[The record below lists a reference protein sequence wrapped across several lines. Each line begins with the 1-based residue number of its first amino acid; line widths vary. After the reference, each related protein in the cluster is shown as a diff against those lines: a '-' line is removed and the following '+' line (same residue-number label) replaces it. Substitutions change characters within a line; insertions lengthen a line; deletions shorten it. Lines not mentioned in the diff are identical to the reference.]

1 MELPIIFNDRYQLIK
16 KIGEGGLAQ
25 VYQAQDMALERM
37 VAVKVLRAE
46 YVRDSGFLV
55 NFHREAQ
62 NAAKLSDSYI
72 VAVYDF
78 GQHQGHPYIV
88 MEWIAGSDLRT
99 EINNLGKIPIDL
111 SVTYTIQICSAVGVA
126 HRAGI
131 VHGDLKPGNILITP
145 AKQAKVTDF
154 GLARALGESAMDEGE
169 VVWGTPAYFAP
180 EQASGSRV
188 LPATDVYAI
197 GIILYEMIT
206 GRVPFVGVDDQD
218 VARKQ
223 LYEAH
228 ISVDRLDPTIP
239 EPLARI
245 VDAAMA
251 KNVNERFLTAD
262 QLREALIMYRQG
274 ALGAANANVSRSA
287 SSPSP
292 GYRHGY
298 PTAPPPPPPPASSE
312 GFMSA
317 SQAAN
322 RRKSSRLDII
332 MLVLAVLAII
342 AVMGLI
348 PLAVAVYR
356 AYVPQPSNN
365 LPESLQP
372 LATGQ
377 VRVPDLVGLEEDI
390 ARRTLQDLGI
400 ELVIEGQEPHPTWPA
415 FTVVSQSVPA
425 GSGVDLGSSIAAVL
439 SQGPSLIE
447 LPNVVGE
454 NFDQA
459 NQQLAQF
466 DLVIQKYEDWSV
478 EPPGQV
484 VSQDPPPGSLIAN
497 RTLVTLVVSNGSRTP
512 IGANLGGQIVA
523 EAYEIPRLQFKPGE
537 FISLTFFWRAITRP
551 TEDYHLFV
559 HLTTLE
565 GGIVSQVDSPPQD
578 GSIPT
583 TQWGLNEIVVD
594 PYQLSIPDS
603 TAPGEYQ
610 IRIGFYN
617 PDSNARLPILEAGR
631 GEQDNL
637 GALILRTIQ
646 IIP

>member
-111 SVTYTIQICSAVGVA
+111 AVTYTIQVCSAVGVA

-400 ELVIEGQEPHPTWPA
+400 ELVIEGQAPHPTWPA

>member
-1 MELPIIFNDRYQLIK
+1 
-16 KIGEGGLAQ
+16 
-25 VYQAQDMALERM
+25 
-37 VAVKVLRAE
+37 
-46 YVRDSGFLV
+46 
-55 NFHREAQ
+55 
-62 NAAKLSDSYI
+62 
-72 VAVYDF
+72 
-78 GQHQGHPYIV
+78 
-88 MEWIAGSDLRT
+88 
-99 EINNLGKIPIDL
+99 
-111 SVTYTIQICSAVGVA
+111 
-126 HRAGI
+126 
-131 VHGDLKPGNILITP
+131 
-145 AKQAKVTDF
+145 
-154 GLARALGESAMDEGE
+154 
-169 VVWGTPAYFAP
+169 
-180 EQASGSRV
+180 
-188 LPATDVYAI
+188 
-197 GIILYEMIT
+197 
-206 GRVPFVGVDDQD
+206 
-218 VARKQ
+218 
-223 LYEAH
+223 
-228 ISVDRLDPTIP
+228 
-239 EPLARI
+239 
-245 VDAAMA
+245 MA